1 MFNLGQIVYT
11 QGIAAEIE
19 SGSITEHDIRRLLI
33 KHQNGDWGN
42 LCSEDKAA
50 NDYAAKHGQ
59 RILSSYIVAGIGKI
73 WVITEWDRSV
83 TTILFPSEY

>member
-1 MFNLGQIVYT
+1 MVTLGRIVYT

-19 SGSITEHDIRRLLI
+19 SGKITEHDLRRLLI
-33 KHQNGDWGN
+33 RHQNGDWGN
-42 LCSEDKAA
+42 LGAEDKAA
-50 NDYAAKHGQ
+50 NDYAAKHGE
-59 RILSSYIVAGIGKI
+59 RILSSYIVDGIGKV